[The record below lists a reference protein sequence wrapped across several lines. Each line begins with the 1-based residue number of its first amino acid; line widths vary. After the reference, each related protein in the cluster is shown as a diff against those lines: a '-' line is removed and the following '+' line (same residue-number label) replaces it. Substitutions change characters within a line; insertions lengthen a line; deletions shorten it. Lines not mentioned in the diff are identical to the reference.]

1 MWFRRI
7 IVERFNGPKM
17 VLILELIPSC
27 DAISLNMKT
36 GKKES
41 NYAIMY
47 SMYVVIAEKKI
58 NINYQFK
65 EINSQK
71 KFGKDLLPVL
81 RDTPQ

>member
-1 MWFRRI
+1 MLLCIVCMW
-7 IVERFNGPKM
+7 
-17 VLILELIPSC
+17 LLQ
-27 DAISLNMKT
+27 
-36 GKKES
+36 
-41 NYAIMY
+41 
-47 SMYVVIAEKKI
+47 KKI

>member
-47 SMYVVIAEKKI
+47 SMYVVIAEKKLTLTI
-58 NINYQFK
+58 NL
-65 EINSQK
+65 K
-71 KFGKDLLPVL
+71 K
-81 RDTPQ
+81 